1 MDLVQEDQRDLI
13 FLEREEELKKLS
25 KPLDTTCFR
34 TSKARRELLW
44 GILCIINSGIWDE
57 TLYKAWSSI
66 VYMLIPNVKEMECS
80 LNEFA
85 EILDADEVL
94 LFEKATFL
102 GG

>member
-1 MDLVQEDQRDLI
+1 M
-13 FLEREEELKKLS
+13 KN
-25 KPLDTTCFR
+25 
-34 TSKARRELLW
+34 
-44 GILCIINSGIWDE
+44 ILINSGIWDE

-102 GG
+102 GEPPDILVWIILTILTAQ

>member
-1 MDLVQEDQRDLI
+1 MISVEN
-13 FLEREEELKKLS
+13 
-25 KPLDTTCFR
+25 
-34 TSKARRELLW
+34 
-44 GILCIINSGIWDE
+44 ILINSGIWDE

-102 GG
+102 GNQTSRNVD

>member
-1 MDLVQEDQRDLI
+1 MENI
-13 FLEREEELKKLS
+13 S
-25 KPLDTTCFR
+25 
-34 TSKARRELLW
+34 
-44 GILCIINSGIWDE
+44 INSGIWDE